1 MRETCKAKNKALCP
15 YHGVPTPS
23 LTVKQVNQEMKDCRK
38 ELKEAKP
45 GSAQAA
51 HARMRELEN
60 RLEYLRGDATDPF
73 VHAHAEESIESE
85 IASYETQ
92 AMKEI
97 LGGDSPEFKAYST
110 DFPGTKMPNAEKKS
124 VFSFLVTEVDSSAA
138 EHQRSVVQNQFA
150 RKAALA
156 YAKVSGYDNVTA
168 VKTGIFQYTYVPYKE
183 NKAMSVAQW
192 EELRRSDKVRDARRE
207 ISAAVK
213 LVKNDQARRLSK

>member
-23 LTVKQVNQEMKDCRK
+23 LTVKQVSQELKDRKK

-45 GSAQAA
+45 GSAQAV
-51 HARMRELEN
+51 HARVQELEE
-60 RLEYLRGDATDPF
+60 RLEYLKGDSTDSF
-73 VHAHAEESIESE
+73 VYAHAEAGIKSE
-85 IASYETQ
+85 VASYETQ

-97 LGGDSPEFKAYST
+97 LGGDSQEFKAYST

-124 VFSFLVTEVDSSAA
+124 VFSFLTTEVDSSAA
-138 EHQRSVVQNQFA
+138 EHQRAVVQSQFA

-183 NKAMSVAQW
+183 DKAMSVAQW
-192 EELRRSDKVRDARRE
+192 EELRRSEKVQDARRE